1 MNTIKGGVTNHCLFV
16 ERTTYYVSSF
26 KGGTFLITTTP
37 RGHSGYTEEFRFSLE
52 YPRGNPDDVPYFLYS
67 RSSSSR
73 PFLTSKLYLSDYKNF
88 PIGVAAF
95 HPEEAW
101 NDTRKIYVIDRPGYQ
116 PMISLDDFRH
126 ARCCNEKSIS
136 HYFYAYDVRVPGEKQ
151 NCFHFQN
158 LFPFY
163 TTFIHGNTVSRFI
176 ILFDAKLLTSTRSP
190 TQLVDE
196 WSAIV
201 F

>member
-37 RGHSGYTEEFRFSLE
+37 RGYSGYTEEFRFSLE

-67 RSSSSR
+67 WSYSSR
-73 PFLTSKLYLSDYKNF
+73 PFLTSKLYLSDYNNL
-88 PIGVAAF
+88 PLGVAAF
-95 HPEEAW
+95 HSEEAR
-101 NDTRKIYVIDRPGYQ
+101 NDTRKIYVIDGPGY
-116 PMISLDDFRH
+116 PAMIILDDFRH
-126 ARCCNEKSIS
+126 ARCCTKKSIS

-151 NCFHFQN
+151 TVFIFKTYSHFTRLLFTVALFLGLFFWFH
-158 LFPFY
+158 PK
-163 TTFIHGNTVSRFI
+163 I
-176 ILFDAKLLTSTRSP
+176 LTSTRSP

-196 WSAIV
+196 
-201 F
+201 